1 MNQKTKEAL
10 EQLLKDDP
18 EALEEF
24 ADLVDRTNERAADL
38 VTRDADA
45 EAAETTDA
53 EPPQET
59 PPETPPVPQGRSAE
73 PETAEP
79 ETVRTVEL
87 DGDALD
93 AIVARVIESEAIR
106 KIGEALDTVSET
118 LEALGRQVAENRQ
131 RADRDAKTHRERLEA
146 LELDDDEKRRQW
158 QADLPARQRVQ
169 VTYRPRDAHAPED
182 GEQPAL
188 ADVAAGTLAS
198 MDD

>member
-1 MNQKTKEAL
+1 MNEKTKQAL
-10 EQLLKDDP
+10 ERLLADDP
-18 EALEEF
+18 DALAEF
-24 ADLVDRTNERAADL
+24 EDLVDRTNERAADL

-45 EAAETTDA
+45 ETEPPAAEGAEAERAA
-53 EPPQET
+53 EPEAPQE
-59 PPETPPVPQGRSAE
+59 PQE
-73 PETAEP
+73 PETAET

-87 DGDALD
+87 DQDALD
-93 AIVARVIESEAIR
+93 AIVARVLESEDFR
-106 KIGEALDTVSET
+106 KIGETLDAVNET

-131 RADRDAKTHRERLEA
+131 RADRDARMHRERLEA

-182 GEQPAL
+182 GEGPAL
-188 ADVAAGTLAS
+188 ADVAAGTLSS

>member
-1 MNQKTKEAL
+1 EAL
-10 EQLLKDDP
+10 
-18 EALEEF
+18 AEF
-24 ADLVDRTNERAADL
+24 EDLVDRTNERAADL

-45 EAAETTDA
+45 ETTDA
-53 EPPQET
+53 EPVAEGAEAEPAAET
-59 PPETPPVPQGRSAE
+59 PPEAPPE
-73 PETAEP
+73 PETAET

-93 AIVARVIESEAIR
+93 AIVARVIESEDFR
-106 KIGEALDTVSET
+106 KIGETLDGLAET
-118 LEALGRQVAENRQ
+118 LEAMGRQVAENRQ

-146 LELDDDEKRRQW
+146 LELDEDEKRRQW

-188 ADVAAGTLAS
+188 SDVAAGTLSS